1 MGDDDVYTTQ
11 FVQQYKIKIETK
23 VEVFIFV

>member
-1 MGDDDVYTTQ
+1 MGDVDVYTTW